1 MSENER
7 KVHKGRP
14 KRNSLWDEHIKKN
27 EKKLRQ
33 QQADSERWKKSPDWR
48 NYKEIKKPWS
58 GN

>member
-7 KVHKGRP
+7 KVHKCRA
-14 KRNSLWDEHIKKN
+14 KRKSLWGAHIKKN

-33 QQADSERWKKSPDWR
+33 KQADLERYKKSPDWK